1 MLSLEEGSVCV
12 QGCEFYINWCFKVTI
27 CILNYVNK
35 LGGKCA
41 ILRDT

>member
-1 MLSLEEGSVCV
+1 MSSLEECSVCI
-12 QGCEFYINWCFKVTI
+12 QGGEFYINRYFKVTI
-27 CILNYVNK
+27 YILNYVNK